1 MNHHQDTMHEYA
13 YDKYKCQIC
22 HGDVRKAEDCGG
34 PRHAAY
40 ELLVSIADDNAMKE
54 LGLDDDAKSIT
65 EIQRE
70 RHGIYVDPETG
81 KIVKAKALNNP
92 ETLG

>member
-40 ELLVSIADDNAMKE
+40 ERWLKE
-54 LGLDDDAKSIT
+54 QEELKKLGQDDDDAKSIT